1 MKIEKESKINY
12 SMNYRIISVIGY
24 SGSGKTNFITTATE
38 LLKKKM
44 NYNVAVIKNIKEHPI
59 DKKGKDS
66 YKFTEIGAIYSVIQ
80 NDNNES
86 AIFLKKEEIK
96 LESLLKWLYNGPYK
110 FNIVFTEGF
119 RNLNSPTVLCISNLN
134 EVEEQLTKDV
144 KMVSGVICFKDLN
157 NKNISDLPIV
167 DIKSQ
172 FSRFLEIF
180 NIV

>member
-1 MKIEKESKINY
+1 MKTKKESEINY
-12 SMNYRIISVIGY
+12 NMNFNIISVIGY

-38 LLKKKM
+38 LFKKKL
-44 NYNVAVIKNIKEHPI
+44 NYNVAVIKNVKHHPV

-66 YKFTEIGAIYSVIQ
+66 YKFTEAGATYSVIQ
-80 NDNNES
+80 NDNYET
-86 AIFLKKEEIK
+86 AIFFKKEEFK
-96 LESLLKWLYNGPYK
+96 LEELLKWLKNGPFK
-110 FNIVFTEGF
+110 LNIVFTEGF
-119 RNLNSPTVLCISNLN
+119 RNLNNPTVLCISNLN
-134 EVEEQLTKDV
+134 EIEEQLTKEV
-144 KMVSGVICFKDLN
+144 KMVSGVICFNDLN